1 MFRTFFAVLR
11 RAGTPLAVVLLLSGL
26 SLSLQAQAR
35 PGWKLIWSDE
45 FNAPVN
51 TPPDPAKWVHET
63 GANGWGNHELEDYT
77 NHIQNAYQDGHGHL
91 VIQALRSPDGHIT
104 SARLK
109 TEGKFSVLYGRV
121 EARIQIPYGQGI
133 WPAFWMLGD
142 DIGKVGWPRCGEVD
156 IMENIGKQ
164 PSTVHGSLHGPDWYD
179 STVAYTL
186 PQGERFADQYH
197 TFAVEWAPGKVT
209 FFVDGHPYTTE
220 VKAGAGWRF
229 EHPFFLLLNLAVG
242 GDWPGNPDASTRF
255 PQMMKVDYVRVY
267 QRAAA
272 AQP

>member
-1 MFRTFFAVLR
+1 MF
-11 RAGTPLAVVLLLSGL
+11 LLLSGF

-45 FNAPVN
+45 FNAPAN

-63 GANGWGNHELEDYT
+63 GASGWGNHELEDYT
-77 NHIQNAYQDGHGHL
+77 SQIQNAYQDGQGHL
-91 VIQALRSPDGHIT
+91 VIQALRSSGGHIT

-109 TEGKFSVLYGRV
+109 TQGKFTALYGRV

-156 IMENIGKQ
+156 IMENIGKE
-164 PSTVHGSLHGPDWYD
+164 PFTVHGSLHGPDRYD

-186 PQGERFADQYH
+186 PNDERFADQYH
-197 TFAVEWAPGKVT
+197 TFAVEWAPGQVT
-209 FFVDGHPYTTE
+209 FFVDGHSYYTAM
-220 VKAGAGWRF
+220 KAGAGWAF
-229 EHPFFLLLNLAVG
+229 EHPFFLLLNLAIG

-255 PQMMKVDYVRVY
+255 PQTMKVDYVRVY
-267 QRAAA
+267 QPAATA
-272 AQP
+272 AQQP